1 MAQDDKTR
9 ANALI
14 DKNSDS
20 GGLNVDALCHE
31 LSQIVMQLT
40 YTVFEVFN
48 TLTEKG
54 FNQSAHEQV
63 ATNLISRSNQ
73 ANLIQLAQ
81 SAHGQILL
89 QRIWYIMNCEANN
102 GQQVCQFI
110 AIADARAK
118 EIQRSTAPRQFSEE
132 EIKFFIE
139 RGENQKL

>member
-63 ATNLISRSNQ
+63 ATNLIRSEQPGKFNSTGAVCSRSDFAS
-73 ANLIQLAQ
+73 ANLVYYEL
-81 SAHGQILL
+81 
-89 QRIWYIMNCEANN
+89 
-102 GQQVCQFI
+102 
-110 AIADARAK
+110 
-118 EIQRSTAPRQFSEE
+118 RS
-132 EIKFFIE
+132 
-139 RGENQKL
+139 